1 MIIAAMLII
10 DARLYQILC
19 LSLFLM
25 LGVATRDWSLQ
36 IGQVS
41 SIFLTCLGCQ
51 FGATLLQ
58 EWRLEA
64 EPSARLQKAIYSLPS
79 ALITALG
86 LSLLLRAE
94 HVLALI
100 LASAAAI
107 LSKFLLRLNG
117 KHLFNPAN
125 LGIVT
130 ALCLGQAW
138 VSPGQWGEEGWY
150 VLLFFGA
157 GSWVLKS
164 VGRWDTTAAFLGSY
178 AGLEALR
185 NFWLGWTWDVWAHRL
200 CSGSLLLFA
209 FFMITDPRTV
219 PDSRTGRII
228 WAITIAVLTFT
239 LRNVLFTSTAAFW
252 ALFIMAPFSSVI
264 DHLLPATRFIWSPIK
279 LTVIQTDIQEVS
291 M

>member
-1 MIIAAMLII
+1 MLII

-41 SIFLTCLGCQ
+41 SIFLTCLGLQ
-51 FGATLLQ
+51 FGAMLLQ
-58 EWRLEA
+58 EWRSEA
-64 EPSARLQKAIYSLPS
+64 EPSAKLQKALYSLPS

-86 LSLLLRAE
+86 LSLLLRAD
-94 HVLALI
+94 HVLTLI

-125 LGIVT
+125 LGIVA
-130 ALCLGQAW
+130 ALSLGQDTW

-150 VLLFFGA
+150 VLLFLGT

-178 AGLEALR
+178 TGLEALR
-185 NFWLGWTWDVWAHRL
+185 NLWLGWTWDVWAHRL
-200 CSGSLLLFA
+200 GSGSLLLFA

-219 PDSRTGRII
+219 PDSRIGRII
-228 WAITIAVLTFT
+228 WAITIAVLTFG
-239 LRNVLFTSTAAFW
+239 LRNVFFLSTAPFW
-252 ALFIMAPFSSVI
+252 ALFIMAPLSSVI
-264 DHLLPATRFIWSPIK
+264 DYLLPASRFIWSPIK
-279 LTVIQTDIQEVS
+279 LTAIQANIQEVS
-291 M
+291 T